1 MQTIREDLYAEAGR
15 QFAPAVAR
23 LARTFERDAE
33 KSRDLEQDIHCELW
47 RSLDRFDGRCSLK
60 TWVFRVAHNVAA
72 EHVARAVRQPARIAI
87 EQIDELLVETSS
99 ETQAAEAHALD
110 RVADL
115 IRRLPPLDAQLVL
128 LWLEGETGQ
137 AIAEITG
144 LSPGAVSTRLH
155 RIRAQLARHF
165 ELPIHSLGPDRG
177 DQS

>member
-1 MQTIREDLYAEAGR
+1 MQTIRDDLYAEAGR

-33 KSRDLEQDIHCELW
+33 KARDLEQDIHCELW

-87 EQIDELLVETSS
+87 EEIDEFLVRSGS
-99 ETQAAEAHALD
+99 ETEAADSHALD
-110 RVADL
+110 RVAQL
-115 IRRLPPLDAQLVL
+115 IRRLPALDAQLIL
-128 LWLEGETGQ
+128 LWLEGETGRD
-137 AIAEITG
+137 IAEITG
-144 LSPGAVSTRLH
+144 LSPGAVTTRIH

-165 ELPIHSLGPDRG
+165 ELPGEPIEQTEGETR
-177 DQS
+177 